1 MTSFSPR
8 GPILRHRTKGMYFG
22 IMDWMPGGLYFLRSY
37 FSACFQSAA
46 FTFSHSE
53 SFIVKH
59 RSICFGYFVKMYL
72 SFLEIPYTTLNK
84 CFKVHISTLRRN
96 VLLLL
101 GGKKACKSLT
111 CRRVLEA
118 TTRPFLRIECQF
130 SMWEPLKHRRGEGKG
145 KSRKSMICTAGL
157 KS

>member
-8 GPILRHRTKGMYFG
+8 GPILRYRSKEMYFG

-37 FSACFQSAA
+37 FSAYFQSAA
-46 FTFSHSE
+46 FTFSPRE

-59 RSICFGYFVKMYL
+59 RSICFSYFVKMYL
-72 SFLEIPYTTLNK
+72 LFLEIPYTTLNK
-84 CFKVHISTLRRN
+84 CLKVHISTLRRN

-101 GGKKACKSLT
+101 GGGGEKARKSLT

-145 KSRKSMICTAGL
+145 KARKSMIFTA
-157 KS
+157 

>member
-101 GGKKACKSLT
+101 GGKKKHAK
-111 CRRVLEA
+111 VLPADAYWRQPPDHSSGSSASFQCE
-118 TTRPFLRIECQF
+118 
-130 SMWEPLKHRRGEGKG
+130 SH
-145 KSRKSMICTAGL
+145 
-157 KS
+157 

>member
-8 GPILRHRTKGMYFG
+8 GPILRYRTKEMYFG

-37 FSACFQSAA
+37 FSAYFQSAA
-46 FTFSHSE
+46 FTFSPRE

-59 RSICFGYFVKMYL
+59 RSICFGSFVKMYL
-72 SFLEIPYTTLNK
+72 LFLEIPYTTLNK

-101 GGKKACKSLT
+101 GGGGSTQKSYLQT
-111 CRRVLEA
+111 RIRGNHQTIPQDRVPVFNVRA
-118 TTRPFLRIECQF
+118 TKTQTR
-130 SMWEPLKHRRGEGKG
+130 GGKG
-145 KSRKSMICTAGL
+145 
-157 KS
+157 